1 MENAFG
7 TYAATF
13 ANDINQPIDN
23 RMMVEG
29 FTATVADQR
38 RPERVLRLAV
48 LPGRSGEE
56 VVLTCNLGAVAT
68 EQATGLYADLL
79 ADALLPG
86 AFNMN
91 YYFDRGLQEVTA
103 AAVLGHQ
110 DLQNADLKSYAEAF
124 LQRAGNRLHGCAPSD
139 TPPPMAWQQMT
150 AYSQSFV

>member
-7 TYAATF
+7 SYAAAF
-13 ANDINQPIDN
+13 AHDINLPIDN
-23 RMMVEG
+23 RMLVEG

-38 RPERVLRLAV
+38 QPDNVLRLAV
-48 LPGRSGEE
+48 LPGRSHEE
-56 VVLTCNLGAVAT
+56 VVLTCNLGAVAAD
-68 EQATGLYADLL
+68 QATDLYADLL

-103 AAVLGHQ
+103 AAVLGHE

-124 LQRAGNRLHGCAPSD
+124 LQRAGNRLHGFAPSETP
-139 TPPPMAWQQMT
+139 TPPAWQHMT
-150 AYSQSFV
+150 PYSQSFV